1 MKEIGS
7 PDWLDVDKDAIVDE
21 FALLV
26 FHGTTG
32 ECLQWLARNLGS
44 WDEHYSAVVGCIP
57 AVVTITEYRQMFG
70 GK

>member
-7 PDWLDVDKDAIVDE
+7 PDWFDVDKDAIVDE

-32 ECLQWLARNLGS
+32 EVLRWLNENKGS

-57 AVVTITEYRQMFG
+57 AVVSIKEYFELFG

>member
-7 PDWLDVDKDAIVDE
+7 PNWLDIDKDAIVDE

-44 WDEHYSAVVGCIP
+44 WDEHYSVVVGCIP